1 MNGTLQVFDTEAA
14 LFQGAAE
21 KFVAAATAAIAARGR
36 FTVALSGGS
45 TPRGL
50 YERLTSEP
58 FRDQVEWPKVE
69 WFFGD
74 ERPVGPDDPE
84 SNYRLARET
93 LFTKLGVD
101 EERVH
106 RIQGESERPEAAANE
121 YQKELARVFGA
132 GGAPTGAGEAG
143 WPSFD
148 LVLLGMGSDGHTASL
163 FPFTSALNVRKRW
176 VAANDVPQLSTR
188 RYTLTAPVINAAA
201 CVLFLVTGVGK
212 AKVLREVLQGRREPK
227 RLPSQLIKPNGGEL
241 LWYVDRAAAS
251 QLEL

>member
-1 MNGTLQVFDTEAA
+1 MYGTLQVFESETA
-14 LFQGAAE
+14 LFEGAAE
-21 KFVAAATAAIAARGR
+21 KFVAVANAAVAARGR

-50 YERLTSEP
+50 YDRLTSDA
-58 FRDQVEWPKVE
+58 FRNQVEWAKVE

-74 ERPVGPDDPE
+74 ERPVGPEDPE
-84 SNYRLARET
+84 SNYRLANES
-93 LFTKLGVD
+93 LFTKLGVTD
-101 EERVH
+101 DKVH
-106 RIQGESERPEAAANE
+106 RIQGESERPEAAAAE
-121 YQKELARVFGA
+121 YQKELARVFG
-132 GGAPTGAGEAG
+132 GGDANP
-143 WPSFD
+143 PSFD

-188 RYTLTAPVINAAA
+188 RYTLTAVVINAAT
-201 CVLFLVTGVGK
+201 CVLFMVTGVGK
-212 AKVLREVLQGRREPK
+212 AKVLREVLNGRAEPK
-227 RLPSQLIKPNGGEL
+227 RLPSQMIRPTTGEL